1 MTDATAVI
9 PTMIVPMI
17 CDGIKS
23 HLETALV
30 ENIPEDNPTRAVL
43 VKVGKFQE
51 NPLNINVSVSI
62 APGDYE
68 DPDYID
74 GRVDNPK
81 FDNLKI
87 SNLLVS
93 EIGGGEYWW
102 RRGSIRVQCFFVRQR
117 YEEEV
122 AMRYAYDF
130 LGRLQANVRDAPL
143 GLLVDDYGERTKP
156 PVYVESHSFFESGG
170 KNKFIWRGKLL
181 WRVLTWRP
189 T

>member
-1 MTDATAVI
+1 MTNATAVI

-17 CDGIKS
+17 CEELRS
-23 HLETALV
+23 YLEVALV
-30 ENIPEDNPTRAVL
+30 QNIPEDNPTRAVL

-51 NPLNINVSVSI
+51 NPLDVNVSI
-62 APGDYE
+62 AISPGDFE
-68 DPDYID
+68 DPEYVD

-81 FDNLKI
+81 FDGLKI
-87 SNLLVS
+87 ANLMVS

-117 YEEEV
+117 YDEDV

-130 LGRLQANVRDAPL
+130 LGRLQKKTAEAPL
-143 GLLVDDYGERTKP
+143 GLLVDDYGERAKP

-170 KNKFIWRGKLL
+170 KGKFIWRGKLL